1 MKPEVACG
9 GRKCVPLKIL
19 HGRQHVG
26 EGEVRQRV
34 IRGDLE
40 GLGED
45 VGRVVGA
52 VHAVQDVGQGQ
63 EPVVPVVTSTK
74 LHGFLLLDCSFSF
87 TRTLTKLS
95 YFVCFW
101 IPISREAITLYI
113 PLTLELNGL

>member
-1 MKPEVACG
+1 MVVHRVVADALAKVEIRPAEVMRRWKAWKQWVPRG

-19 HGRQHVG
+19 HGGQDVG

-34 IRGDLE
+34 VRGDLE

-74 LHGFLLLDCSFSF
+74 LHGFRL
-87 TRTLTKLS
+87 
-95 YFVCFW
+95 
-101 IPISREAITLYI
+101 
-113 PLTLELNGL
+113 